1 MDGGPVAFRC
11 GSRPPR
17 RCPSG
22 SGCDREDDHTCMEP
36 PQESGHGYRW
46 VRPHGA
52 MGGGRGMDKT
62 GSGRVPGGPGEEGKA
77 QGDIEVRVGVDGAL
91 KIGQKWLYGPP
102 PHGRQSPGS
111 GSGRWQSRGCHVAFS
126 SQRDWVP
133 GWWVFPVHSILLLCA
148 SVCLPRVAA
157 RN

>member
-1 MDGGPVAFRC
+1 MNPESIMSLSCLGVEVTITGPWANPLQNTQDRLVPMGTWSWMQA
-11 GSRPPR
+11 
-17 RCPSG
+17 SG
-22 SGCDREDDHTCMEP
+22 KH
-36 PQESGHGYRW
+36 
-46 VRPHGA
+46 
-52 MGGGRGMDKT
+52 KLFL
-62 GSGRVPGGPGEEGKA
+62 PGGPGEEGKA